1 MYTQYTVQIILVLTK
16 VYIIIRFIKRYLE
29 NIKIYCIT
37 SLLRPKIP
45 EDIQGCKSVNCFNR
59 TTTTDVVF
67 FHCIP
72 ALIRSCTTSSLPF
85 SLTSFSIIKPTDRT
99 FGCAQSKAFLPSNN
113 AKQSMLS
120 ERSSCSTQEAWPT
133 YDAII
138 NGVLSFSVPFVIAW
152 FTLTKGGVDLFISC
166 FKILT
171 WPFWDAMYSA
181 VNPPILAFC

>member
-1 MYTQYTVQIILVLTK
+1 MYTHSIQIILVLTK
-16 VYIIIRFIKRYLE
+16 VYIIIRFIERYLE

-45 EDIQGCKSVNCFNR
+45 EDKQGCKSVNCFNR

-85 SLTSFSIIKPTDRT
+85 SLMSSSSISKPTDRT
-99 FGCAQSKAFLPSNN
+99 FGCAQSKAFLPPNN

-120 ERSSCSTQEAWPT
+120 ERSSCSTQEA
-133 YDAII
+133 
-138 NGVLSFSVPFVIAW
+138 
-152 FTLTKGGVDLFISC
+152 
-166 FKILT
+166 
-171 WPFWDAMYSA
+171 
-181 VNPPILAFC
+181 